1 MTLGLGK
8 SSSRAGGQC
17 VCRSMQATE
26 SEECVTLEGKSR
38 LGAVQ
43 ISAARKDD
51 GQVTDSDL
59 RQFAVEQ
66 RRRPPL
72 PSKRSCCRHLLGFM
86 RSGSNTT
93 GSGGE
98 WWLRSG
104 GLMVYCQPTTSIT
117 AFKGMRIGGL
127 GQHREQLTPLA
138 NSKDSTD

>member
-1 MTLGLGK
+1 MNDLRVREEFK
-8 SSSRAGGQC
+8 SSWWSVRLPIGW
-17 VCRSMQATE
+17 QATE

-66 RRRPPL
+66 RGATAPFQEVVL
-72 PSKRSCCRHLLGFM
+72 PAFVGLYAERVEHNRFW
-86 RSGSNTT
+86 R
-93 GSGGE
+93 E

-104 GLMVYCQPTTSIT
+104 GLMVYVTYNVDT
-117 AFKGMRIGGL
+117 AFKGSESAAVDSIVNS
-127 GQHREQLTPLA
+127 LTPLA